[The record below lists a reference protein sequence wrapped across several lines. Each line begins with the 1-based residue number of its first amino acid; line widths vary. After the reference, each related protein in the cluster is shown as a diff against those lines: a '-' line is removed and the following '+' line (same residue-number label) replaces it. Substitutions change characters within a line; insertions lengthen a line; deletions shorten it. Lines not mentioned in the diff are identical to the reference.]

1 MNLAEHR
8 IPAAAFDELASGA
21 GGTATVEQLKAAQRS
36 KHLLLLRGVLETT
49 RNAGHGSWPEVRRAY
64 DLLAGIQAA
73 HPEAVNAVVHHPAV
87 AAWARHTIKTLDAPE
102 QMSAL
107 AAAAAIRAGV
117 ACDLDVTAID
127 GVINLPS
134 LGQFV
139 VGRSVTTAT
148 LHCSADGVEVSA
160 EGLFLQL
167 GDDEPS
173 WRPLRGLSAQAD
185 DERLDV
191 LIDDL
196 HPHRMPGSDA
206 LRAPLTEQEARLWQ
220 DLLDE
225 GWGLLVRDHL
235 PVAKQVSAAIT
246 VFTPLAPPQEGMGM
260 ASATSRETFG
270 CIAMSTPPDAHALAV
285 TLTHETQHAKLSAL
299 LDVVPLTKP
308 DNGRRYYAPWRP
320 DPRPASGL
328 LQGTYAYVG
337 VTGFWERQRHLESGE
352 SAIRAN
358 AEFARWR
365 SGARQVAG
373 TLLGSGALTEEGEV
387 FVGRMARRLDEWARE
402 PVPAA
407 AAALAE
413 GAADRHRSL
422 WRERNQ

>member
-8 IPAAAFDELASGA
+8 ISAAAFDELASGA
-21 GGTATVEQLKAAQRS
+21 GGTATVEQLKAGQRS
-36 KHLLLLRGVLETT
+36 KHLLLLRGVLEKT
-49 RNAGHGSWPEVRRAY
+49 RTAGHPSWPEVRRAY

-73 HPEAVNAVVHHPAV
+73 HPEAVNAVVHHPSV
-87 AAWARHTIKTLDAPE
+87 GAWARHTIQTLEAPE

-117 ACDLDVTAID
+117 ACDLDVAAMD

-134 LGQFV
+134 LGQFT
-139 VGRSVTTAT
+139 VGHGVAVAT
-148 LHCSADGVEVSA
+148 LHCSPDGVEVSA
-160 EGLFLQL
+160 GGRFLEL
-167 GDDEPS
+167 TDDEPN
-173 WRPLRGLSAQAD
+173 WRPLRPLSAQAD
-185 DERLDV
+185 DLRLDV

-196 HPHRMPGSDA
+196 DPHRMPGSDA
-206 LRAPLTEQEARLWQ
+206 LRDPLTPEEARRWQ
-220 DLLDE
+220 DLLEE
-225 GWGLLVRDHL
+225 GWDLLVRNHH
-235 PVAKQVSAAIT
+235 PVAEEVSTAIS
-246 VFTPLAPPQEGMGM
+246 VFTPLAPPPDGMS
-260 ASATSRETFG
+260 SATSRETFG

-308 DNGRRYYAPWRP
+308 DNGARYYAPWRP
-320 DPRPASGL
+320 DPRPAAGL

-337 VTGFWERQRHLESGE
+337 VTDFWERQRHLESGE
-352 SAIRAN
+352 AAIRAN

-365 SGARQVAG
+365 AGARQVAD
-373 TLLGSGALTEEGEV
+373 TLLDSGALTEPGEV
-387 FVGRMARRLDEWARE
+387 FVRRMARRLDEWARE
-402 PVPAA
+402 PVPAE
-407 AAALAE
+407 AAALAA